1 MADILKKKLS
11 PRSLVLLLIKE
22 LSGTDEEDILKKLEK
37 YLEEKVNLR

>member
-11 PRSLVLLLIKE
+11 HRSLVLLLIKE